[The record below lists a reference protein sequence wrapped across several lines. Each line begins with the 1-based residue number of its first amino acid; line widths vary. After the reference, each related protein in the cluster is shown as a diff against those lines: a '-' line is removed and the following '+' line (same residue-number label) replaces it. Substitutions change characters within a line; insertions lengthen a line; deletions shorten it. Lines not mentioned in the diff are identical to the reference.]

1 MTEVYSDVL
10 VEAVYGDGW
19 DSANRSTVRPIS
31 RAEAARRDAAGEPYA
46 VVLAAPGQELP
57 LAVLHVA
64 WAEHYLG
71 LWRFDGWGRRVFEA
85 DLRRLEPGRLFLR
98 HLAEWSYEQEDLPE
112 LSDGA
117 LRRTVDLYPDG
128 KNSEGRYPR
137 GRGGGSTRTLV
148 DLPRDQWWL
157 PVPEFGCWESLLAAP
172 QLGSRGTFEIVEGTS
187 AGAPPSAVAPPSA
200 GGAAEPFGWRPPAP
214 AAAPRL
220 EELFTPGFTFTHR
233 HRPQSLTIDPVRTV
247 TEIALP
253 TGRLA
258 VCDPSYLPDGAE
270 GDPLVIDV
278 PPGVYP
284 VQETGADY
292 EDEMFGDRFTA
303 RDTYAV
309 RVLVSE
315 KPTVRWTM
323 AVPPGDDPRLLRDGQ
338 YFGFG
343 VDSAT
348 GCFVE
353 SAARTDLGR
362 RYMRA
367 LTSGGGDS
375 GDSGGDDVHDVDNLE
390 GGYSKVADRAG
401 GAELVTFLLGGDGV
415 YPVWVGRDDAGDVT
429 AIVVADL
436 YEVGCLEPTA
446 P

>member
-1 MTEVYSDVL
+1 MCSDVL

-19 DSANRSTVRPIS
+19 DPSNRSTVRPIS
-31 RAEAARRDAAGEPYA
+31 REEAARRDAAGEPYA

-71 LWRFDGWGRRVFEA
+71 LWRFDGSGRRVFEA

-98 HLAEWSYEQEDLPE
+98 HLAEWCYEQEDLPE

-172 QLGSRGTFEIVEGTS
+172 QFGWQGTFGIVER
-187 AGAPPSAVAPPSA
+187 APAVAPRPA
-200 GGAAEPFGWRPPAP
+200 TGAAEPFGWRPPAP

-233 HRPQSLTIDPVRTV
+233 HRPQPLTIDPVRTV

-278 PPGVYP
+278 PPGVHP
-284 VQETGADY
+284 VQETGAGY
-292 EDEMFGDRFTA
+292 EDEMFGERFTA

-315 KPTVRWTM
+315 KPAVRWTM

-362 RYMRA
+362 RYMHAR
-367 LTSGGGDS
+367 TSGDR
-375 GDSGGDDVHDVDNLE
+375 DDVHEVG
-390 GGYSKVADRAG
+390 GGYRKVTDRAG

-415 YPVWVGRDDAGDVT
+415 YPVWVGHDDAGEVT
-429 AIVVADL
+429 AVVVADL
-436 YEVGCLEPTA
+436 YEVGCLEPSA